1 LQAVDGP
8 VLEIFRACE
17 ALKGRQWLV
26 FRQGKI
32 RLGALPA
39 ELRRAFRVDFH
50 SVLRRF
56 SRIAA
61 TMPRATTMFFQEPML
76 PEDVVARVR
85 FLWERGDLFQRDILV
100 LGDDDLFSI
109 AAGLTGLPRRIVVG
123 EIDERLVRFLDQVAA
138 REQLPLEVF
147 QYDVAEPL
155 PPRLR
160 RQFDVFVMDPVET
173 ITGFSAWLSRG
184 LAAVGHPGAI
194 YFGLTEL
201 ECPPKIW
208 QRFEQLIVGSGLVI
222 TDIIRDFSRYQNVS
236 LADPEKWT
244 RCKLVQKAPFP
255 AEPAESLY
263 WYRSSFVRAITVRI
277 PSVPVRGRVPTGRS
291 FYENTYTVTLD

>member
-1 LQAVDGP
+1 MSVSEATASDQTGDQPLSRPEFQILRVVSEAPRTLLEVLQAVDGP

-147 QYDVAEPL
+147 QYDVSEPL
-155 PPRLR
+155 PRGW

-184 LAAVGHPGAI
+184 LAAVRTSGSNLLRADRAGMSAEDLAAI
-194 YFGLTEL
+194 
-201 ECPPKIW
+201 
-208 QRFEQLIVGSGLVI
+208 
-222 TDIIRDFSRYQNVS
+222 
-236 LADPEKWT
+236 
-244 RCKLVQKAPFP
+244 
-255 AEPAESLY
+255 
-263 WYRSSFVRAITVRI
+263 
-277 PSVPVRGRVPTGRS
+277 
-291 FYENTYTVTLD
+291 